1 VDISTQHTADQL
13 VTNDPVQSAVA
24 RQDVLVRELTSAD
37 RDCLL
42 PHFLALSENDRLL
55 RFGQIVPN
63 SVIENYV
70 RGIDFARDAVFG
82 VYGDHLELLGVGH
95 LGYLPGED
103 TRTAELGISV
113 LQSARGRTIG
123 SKLFERAA
131 IHCRNT
137 RVTVLYMQCLSR
149 NATMMHIAKK
159 AGMQIEYVHGEADA
173 FLTLPSADQSSI
185 VAEMLQEQAALF
197 DYAMK
202 HYARGAAHMLEAF
215 RVPPYSAG

>member
-1 VDISTQHTADQL
+1 
-13 VTNDPVQSAVA
+13 
-24 RQDVLVRELTSAD
+24 
-37 RDCLL
+37 LL

-55 RFGQIVPN
+55 RFGQIVPDR
-63 SVIENYV
+63 VIENYV

-82 VYGDHLELLGVGH
+82 VYGDRLELLGVGH
-95 LGYLPGED
+95 LGYLPDEGM
-103 TRTAELGISV
+103 RTAELGISV
-113 LQSARGRTIG
+113 LQTARGRTVG

-149 NATMMHIAKK
+149 NSTMMHIAKK
-159 AGMQIEYVHGEADA
+159 AGMRIEYVQGEGEADA
-173 FLTLPSADQSSI
+173 YLTLPSADQSSL

-202 HYARGAAHMLEAF
+202 RHARRASRMLEAL
-215 RVPPYSAG
+215 RARPMVSPAH